1 MSKLRGI
8 IKKKFVQQVS
18 SGNQYVFKQNNKNKK
33 NKLVMLVIG
42 KCIFNE

>member
-33 NKLVMLVIG
+33 KQVGYVSYREMYI
-42 KCIFNE
+42 